1 MKVSVYRRVCFSF
14 ILSISLSSLIFSQN
28 SKLDSLIIAQ
38 PDSALRAKLINFEKG
53 GVEKQLD
60 LSSLISDSLIN
71 SARKYL
77 GMPHCMGGNGKTSK
91 RKNGKVCI
99 DCSGL
104 LNASFNDIGIKL
116 NIHSAQ
122 ELARFGKIITN
133 TSQIQKGDLLFF
145 IRSYKSS
152 NPNIVVTHAGI
163 YVGDRKMIHTSA
175 SNGVEIVRT
184 DGEYWDSRFIFAT
197 RIF

>member
-1 MKVSVYRRVCFSF
+1 MKYFFGISFFFIVSFEAASQSV
-14 ILSISLSSLIFSQN
+14 LI
-28 SKLDSLIIAQ
+28 DSLIYAQ
-38 PDSALRAKLINFEKG
+38 TDSVVKAKLINFEKG

-60 LSSLISDSLIN
+60 LSSIVSDSLIN

-77 GMPHCMGGNGKTSK
+77 GMPHCMGGNGRTSK
-91 RKNGKVCI
+91 RKSGKPCI

-104 LNASFNDIGIKL
+104 LKASFNDIGVKL

-122 ELARFGKIITN
+122 ELARYGKIITD
-133 TSQIQKGDLLFF
+133 TSQIQQGDLLFF

-152 NPNIVVTHAGI
+152 NPEIVITHAGI
-163 YVGDRKMIHTSA
+163 YIGDGKMIHASA

-184 DGEYWDSRFIFAT
+184 DGEYWGSRFIFAT